1 MPRTR
6 PTVQTIFRE
15 LERISVNSS
24 RTYEAPPGAPDPAK
38 VLPLSILLNQHWK
51 MEIQGEDRT
60 LHVPGHLSLD
70 SLSSNSDCHIFPCHP
85 LFNKLVRYAHQQPP
99 RLCIRD
105 DNTGVE
111 ATHIQLLTDVL
122 AFRKRVWAS
131 LATDA
136 RKALNDRDEVYIAI
150 LAPGGYEFTVAIL
163 AALAL
168 GAAVVPMTT
177 ALPPQEALYFVSK
190 SRAAA
195 ILVSEGALRLG
206 LSVEKLVKD
215 DNPQSCFVCVPVA
228 PSLSNPPLRPGQI
241 IVSSDT
247 FLDDNAA
254 GVVIFTSG
262 TTGPPKG
269 AVMRRA
275 FVHDEAM
282 GVVDHYHITKDD
294 VLLHLLPVHHATG
307 IGMMF
312 FPFLIG
318 GALLEFKSGSFS
330 PEWLWDRWRRGGITF
345 FSGVPTIYMRLM
357 RHFQQSIASR
367 PDAQQYIDGARAL
380 RACICGTSA
389 LPKNIADFWTELL
402 GRQIL
407 LRYGMTETGA
417 VFRVR
422 MGDDN
427 VPDGSVGNI
436 FPGCDVRLS
445 EGGQGEILAK
455 SPGMFSKFLFD
466 AEATKAAHDADGY
479 YKTGD
484 IARREGDYYF
494 ILGRAS
500 VDIIKSGGYKISA
513 LDIERELLALPYVA
527 EAMVV
532 GVDDQEFGQRV
543 AAAIVLKQAAD
554 ISPQGIADT
563 SRLDIERLRNDLRER
578 MAGYK
583 LPTVLRVLNEELPKS
598 ATGKVVKKT
607 LGPHFFPPEKYH
619 EMSAVQIW
627 RSKRTTKL

>member
-1 MPRTR
+1 MSRNR

-15 LERISVNSS
+15 LERISVTSS
-24 RTYEAPPGAPDPAK
+24 KTYEATPGALDREK
-38 VLPLSILLNQHWK
+38 VLPPSVLLSAHWK
-51 MEIQGEDRT
+51 MRIQGEDRT
-60 LHVPGHLSLD
+60 LHVPAHLALD
-70 SLSSNSDCHIFPCHP
+70 SESHIFPCHP
-85 LFNKLVRYAHQQPP
+85 LFNRLVRLAHHTPP
-99 RLCIRD
+99 RSCIRD
-105 DNTGVE
+105 GNTGVE
-111 ATHIQLLTDVL
+111 ATHVQLLTDVL

-131 LATDA
+131 LATDVRRALDA
-136 RKALNDRDEVYIAI
+136 REEVYIAI

-177 ALPPQEALYFVSK
+177 ALPPQEAVYFVSK
-190 SRAAA
+190 SKAAA
-195 ILVSEGALRLG
+195 VLVSEGALRLG

-215 DNPQSCFVCVPVA
+215 ANPQSSFVCVPVA
-228 PSLSNPPLRPGQI
+228 PSLSNPPLRPEQM

-275 FVHDEAM
+275 FVYDEAM
-282 GVVDHYHITKDD
+282 GVVDHYQITAND

-330 PEWLWDRWRRGGITF
+330 PEWLWDRWRQGGITF

-357 RHFQQSIASR
+357 RYFQQSIAAR
-367 PDAQQYIDGARAL
+367 PDAQRYIDGARAL

-389 LPKNIADFWTELL
+389 LPKNIADFWTQLL

-417 VFRVR
+417 VLRVR
-422 MGDDN
+422 MGDDK

-445 EGGQGEILAK
+445 EGDQGEILAK

-466 AEATKAAHDADGY
+466 AEATKAAHDSHGY

-484 IARREGDYYF
+484 IARKEGDYYF

-532 GVDDQEFGQRV
+532 GVADQEFGQRV

-554 ISPQGIADT
+554 PTRHGTADVPN
-563 SRLDIERLRNDLRER
+563 LDIERLRGDLRER
-578 MAGYK
+578 LAGYK
-583 LPTVLRVLNEELPKS
+583 MPTVLRVLKEELPKS
-598 ATGKVVKKT
+598 ATGKVVKKQ
-607 LGPHFFPPEKYH
+607 LGPYFFPPETYH
-619 EMSAVQIW
+619 GLSAVQIW
-627 RSKRTTKL
+627 RSKRNPKL